1 MYNASYN
8 TRGYRG
14 NHRRRSESK
23 IDRFARIRE
32 SSSSFP
38 AFSFSTKPPRRYR
51 RPTFSRPPAVARV
64 CVSRPSCARASTVD
78 TSSAPRRIVPKCGT
92 TRAASTPATKTDFC
106 VPLRSEVFARAATTT
121 TTTTTTTTRGSA
133 PGRAKARATT
143 SRARLSLVAAFD
155 RARARRARVGQRA
168 SVSAASTREG
178 VRGDRA
184 RDRKKQFSIVDP
196 FPPEMLTRRRPRAFV
211 TEKNQSTEN
220 VSINHTDRPKYI
232 ILRSSLR
239 I

>member
-1 MYNASYN
+1 MMKD
-8 TRGYRG
+8 
-14 NHRRRSESK
+14 HV
-23 IDRFARIRE
+23 ARIRD
-32 SSSSFP
+32 SSSFP
-38 AFSFSTKPPRRYR
+38 AFGFSTKPPRLDR

-64 CVSRPSCARASTVD
+64 CVSRPSCARASTAD

-106 VPLRSEVFARAATTT
+106 VPLRSEVFARAATT